1 MTRLAVVFFVIFGF
15 ARQGLAQ
22 SGDSKPTLSKDRL
35 TAEQVAVYRTFL
47 RFYAKESDRVL
58 YVADTT
64 NWLDIS
70 GVVKGDADCLRSF
83 GPLEFE
89 DSKGNGSTIHRL
101 DSSLAIAGHIAL
113 VDSTSQSEKIRQND
127 PSKTMREG
135 KPVDHAVSDAFA
147 SALLTLSEIAFDKN
161 HHKAVMSFSFSCG
174 KLCGNTAIV
183 MLKQVG
189 RNWKV
194 TGQTCGEGV
203 S

>member
-1 MTRLAVVFFVIFGF
+1 MTRLAALFLTIFGF
-15 ARQGLAQ
+15 AKQ
-22 SGDSKPTLSKDRL
+22 SLVQSEDRKPTLSKDSL
-35 TAEQVAVYRTFL
+35 TTEQVAVYRAFL
-47 RFYAKESDRVL
+47 RFYAKGSDRLL

-64 NWLDIS
+64 DWLNIS
-70 GVVKGDADCLRSF
+70 DVVKEDADCSRSF
-83 GPLEFE
+83 GQIEF
-89 DSKGNGSTIHRL
+89 DGSKGRGPAIHRL

-113 VDSTSQSEKIRQND
+113 VDSASQAAKIRQND

-135 KPVDHAVSDAFA
+135 KPVDRAVSDAFT

-161 HHKAVMSFSFSCG
+161 HRTAVMSFSFSCG

-189 RNWKV
+189 RHWKV
-194 TGQTCGEGV
+194 TEQSCGEGV